1 MLAVAFFLLA
11 GALTGVDIQSSASPV
26 LLAPALTG
34 VDTCPT
40 VADIVNS
47 VFSFV
52 TIARKESIPCSLSL
66 RSMTVF
72 SFVEIDDLGEML
84 FLLGELVGEPHTNAP
99 SFPGFAC

>member
-1 MLAVAFFLLA
+1 LLAVAFFLLA

-26 LLAPALTG
+26 LLAPAFTG

-52 TIARKESIPCSLSL
+52 TTITKEFWLIL
-66 RSMTVF
+66 
-72 SFVEIDDLGEML
+72 LGELL
-84 FLLGELVGEPHTNAP
+84 FLLGELELVGEPHTNTP